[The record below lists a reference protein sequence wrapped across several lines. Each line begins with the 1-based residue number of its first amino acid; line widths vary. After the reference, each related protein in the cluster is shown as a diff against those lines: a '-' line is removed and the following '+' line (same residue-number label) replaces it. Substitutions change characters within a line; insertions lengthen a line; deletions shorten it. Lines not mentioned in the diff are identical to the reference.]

1 MPNEIQQKQRNVDY
15 FFWQYFDFRLTLWE
29 NVRTMDKISTQ
40 YNQAVQLIK
49 SAILRNQLEAAK
61 AVNRQMLA
69 LYYGVGKYVS
79 DNTRKGVWG
88 TGAIETISEQLKREL
103 PGLRGFGVSNI
114 KNMRQFYES
123 WSLIINRQPTADD
136 LQSSEDKDVLP
147 SNALLQVNRQ
157 PMAGDLDWHDFF
169 SISFTHH
176 CEILSK
182 TKTLEERV
190 FYIHQ
195 TATLHWDK
203 YTLRDNLKAD
213 LFHHLSRLPS
223 NFAKTMPTT
232 RHAQKAISMFK
243 DDYLLDFI
251 NVEELDERDSQ
262 DIDER
267 IIENSIVANV
277 KKFILTFGKDFT
289 FMGNQVHIDKFG
301 HDHWVDLLF
310 FNRELQCLVVF
321 ELKKGA
327 FKPAYLGQLSAYIRM
342 LNDDER
348 KPHENPTI
356 GIVLCRDADKTYVE
370 YLLQDYTQPMGVAT
384 YKVMPEKLKKIL
396 PPEEEFK
403 KILEG

>member
-1 MPNEIQQKQRNVDY
+1 
-15 FFWQYFDFRLTLWE
+15 
-29 NVRTMDKISTQ
+29 MDKISTQ

-49 SAILRNQLEAAK
+49 TAILTNQLEAAK

-79 DNTRKGVWG
+79 DNTRNGCWG
-88 TGAIETISEQLKREL
+88 TGAIETISEQLRREL
-103 PGLRGFGVSNI
+103 PGLRGFSPTSI
-114 KNMRQFYES
+114 KKMRIFYEQ
-123 WSLIINRQPTADD
+123 WCDFINRPPMADD
-136 LQSSEDKDVLP
+136 LQSAENQESLP
-147 SNALLQVNRQ
+147 YNALLSVNR
-157 PMAGDLDWHDFF
+157 PPLAGDLDWYDFF
-169 SISFTHH
+169 SLSFSHH
-176 CEILSK
+176 DEILSK
-182 TKTLEERV
+182 TKTLEESA
-190 FYIHQ
+190 FYNNHA
-195 TATLHWDK
+195 ATLHWDK

-213 LFHHLSRLPS
+213 LYHHQSQMPS

-232 RHAQKAISMFK
+232 RHALKAISMFK

-251 NVEELDERDSQ
+251 NIEEIDEWDSQ

-267 IIENSIVANV
+267 VIENSIVNNV
-277 KKFILTFGKDFT
+277 KNFILTFGKDFT

-310 FNRELQCLVVF
+310 FNRELQSLVVF

-384 YKVMPEKLKKIL
+384 YKVMPEKLKRIL
-396 PPEEEFK
+396 PPEEDFK
-403 KILEG
+403 KILDGEEPL

>member
-1 MPNEIQQKQRNVDY
+1 MMN
-15 FFWQYFDFRLTLWE
+15 
-29 NVRTMDKISTQ
+29 KISTQ

-49 SAILRNQLEAAK
+49 SAILQNQLEAAK

-79 DNTRKGVWG
+79 DNTRNGFWG
-88 TGAIETISEQLKREL
+88 TGAIETISEQLRREL
-103 PGLRGFGVSNI
+103 PGLRGFSPTSI
-114 KNMRQFYES
+114 KKMRQFYEQ
-123 WSLIINRQPTADD
+123 WCNIVNRPPTADD
-136 LQSSEDKDVLP
+136 LQTTADETILP
-147 SNALLQVNRQ
+147 FKSLLLANRQ
-157 PMAGDLDWHDFF
+157 PMAGDFDWHDFF
-169 SISFTHH
+169 ALSFSHH
-176 CEILSK
+176 DEILSK
-182 TKTLEERV
+182 TKTIEERV

-195 TATLHWDK
+195 AATLHWDK

-213 LFHHLSRLPS
+213 LFHHQSQMPS
-223 NFAKTMPTT
+223 NFAKTMSST
-232 RHAQKAISMFK
+232 RHALKAISMFK

-251 NVEELDERDSQ
+251 NVEELDEQDPQ

-267 IIENSIVANV
+267 IIENSIVSNV
-277 KKFILTFGKDFT
+277 KNFILTFGKDFT

-403 KILEG
+403 KMLAGK

>member
-1 MPNEIQQKQRNVDY
+1 
-15 FFWQYFDFRLTLWE
+15 
-29 NVRTMDKISTQ
+29 MDKISTQ

-49 SAILRNQLEAAK
+49 TAILTNQLEAAK

-79 DNTRKGVWG
+79 DNTRNGCWG
-88 TGAIETISEQLKREL
+88 TGAIETISEQLRREL
-103 PGLRGFGVSNI
+103 PGLRGFSPTSI
-114 KNMRQFYES
+114 KKMRIFYEQ
-123 WSLIINRQPTADD
+123 WCDFINRPPMADD
-136 LQSSEDKDVLP
+136 LQSAENQESLP
-147 SNALLQVNRQ
+147 YNALLSVNR
-157 PMAGDLDWHDFF
+157 PPLAGDLDWYDFF
-169 SISFTHH
+169 SLSFSHH
-176 CEILSK
+176 DEILSK
-182 TKTLEERV
+182 TKTLEERA

-195 TATLHWDK
+195 AATLHWDK

-213 LFHHLSRLPS
+213 LNHHQSQMPS

-232 RHAQKAISMFK
+232 RHALKAISMFK

-251 NVEELDERDSQ
+251 NIEEIDEWDSQ

-267 IIENSIVANV
+267 VIENSIVNNV
-277 KKFILTFGKDFT
+277 KNFILTFGKDFT

-310 FNRELQCLVVF
+310 FNRELQSLVVF

-384 YKVMPEKLKKIL
+384 YKVMPEKLKRIL
-396 PPEEEFK
+396 PPEEDFK
-403 KILEG
+403 KILDGEEPL

>member
-1 MPNEIQQKQRNVDY
+1 
-15 FFWQYFDFRLTLWE
+15 
-29 NVRTMDKISTQ
+29 MDKISTE

-49 SAILRNQLEAAK
+49 SAILQNQLEAAK

-88 TGAIETISEQLKREL
+88 TGAIETISEQLRREL
-103 PGLRGFGVSNI
+103 PGLRGFSPTSI
-114 KNMRQFYES
+114 KKMRQFYEQ
-123 WSLIINRQPTADD
+123 WCNIVNRPPMADD
-136 LQSSEDKDVLP
+136 LQTAADETILP
-147 SNALLQVNRQ
+147 FKSLLLVNRP
-157 PMAGDLDWHDFF
+157 PMAGDFDWHDFF
-169 SISFTHH
+169 ALSFSHH
-176 CEILSK
+176 DEILSK

-213 LFHHLSRLPS
+213 LFHRQSQMPS
-223 NFAKTMPTT
+223 NFAKTMSST
-232 RHAQKAISMFK
+232 RHALKAISMFK

-251 NVEELDERDSQ
+251 NVEELDERDPQ

-267 IIENSIVANV
+267 IIENSIVSNV
-277 KKFILTFGKDFT
+277 KNFILTFGKDFT

-310 FNRELQCLVVF
+310 FNRELQSLVVF

-403 KILEG
+403 RLLDGKEFDKSEK

>member
-1 MPNEIQQKQRNVDY
+1 
-15 FFWQYFDFRLTLWE
+15 
-29 NVRTMDKISTQ
+29 MDKISTQ

-49 SAILRNQLEAAK
+49 TAILKKQLEAAK

-69 LYYGVGKYVS
+69 LYYGVGKYIS
-79 DNTRKGVWG
+79 DNTRNGSWG
-88 TGAIETISEQLKREL
+88 TGAIETISEQLRREL
-103 PGLRGFGVSNI
+103 PGLRGFSPTSI
-114 KNMRQFYES
+114 KKMRSFYEQ
-123 WSLIINRQPTADD
+123 WCDYINRPPMADD
-136 LQSSEDKDVLP
+136 LQSAENQEPLP
-147 SNALLQVNRQ
+147 YNALLSVNR
-157 PMAGDLDWHDFF
+157 PPLAGDLDWYDFF
-169 SISFTHH
+169 SLSFSHH
-176 CEILSK
+176 DEILSK
-182 TKTLEERV
+182 TKTLEERA

-195 TATLHWDK
+195 AATLHWDK

-213 LFHHLSRLPS
+213 LYHHQSQMPS

-232 RHAQKAISMFK
+232 RHALKAISMFK

-251 NVEELDERDSQ
+251 NIEEIDEWDSQ

-267 IIENSIVANV
+267 VIENSIVNNV
-277 KKFILTFGKDFT
+277 KNFILTFGKDFT

-310 FNRELQCLVVF
+310 FNRELQSLVVF

-384 YKVMPEKLKKIL
+384 YKVMPEKLKRIL
-396 PPEEEFK
+396 PPEEDFK
-403 KILEG
+403 KILDGEEPL

>member
-1 MPNEIQQKQRNVDY
+1 
-15 FFWQYFDFRLTLWE
+15 
-29 NVRTMDKISTQ
+29 MDKISTQ

-49 SAILRNQLEAAK
+49 SAILQNQLEAAK

-88 TGAIETISEQLKREL
+88 SGAIETISEQLRREL
-103 PGLRGFGVSNI
+103 PGLRGFSPTSI
-114 KNMRQFYES
+114 KKMRQFYEQ
-123 WSLIINRQPTADD
+123 WCNIVNRPPLADD
-136 LQSSEDKDVLP
+136 LQTVDHKVVSPFNS
-147 SNALLQVNRQ
+147 LLLVSRS
-157 PMAGDLDWHDFF
+157 PIVEDLDWHDFF
-169 SISFTHH
+169 ALSFSHH
-176 CEILSK
+176 DEILSK
-182 TKTLEERV
+182 VKTLEERV

-195 TATLHWDK
+195 AATLHWDK
-203 YTLRDNLKAD
+203 YTLRDNLRAD
-213 LFHHLSRLPS
+213 LFHHQSQMPS

-232 RHAQKAISMFK
+232 RHALKAISMFK

-251 NVEELDERDSQ
+251 NIEELDERDPQ

-277 KKFILTFGKDFT
+277 KNFILTFGKDFT

-370 YLLQDYTQPMGVAT
+370 YLLQDYTQPMGVAA

-403 KILEG
+403 KLFDKKEIDESEK

>member
-1 MPNEIQQKQRNVDY
+1 M
-15 FFWQYFDFRLTLWE
+15 
-29 NVRTMDKISTQ
+29 MDKINTQ
-40 YNQAVQLIK
+40 YNKAVKLIK
-49 SAILRNQLEAAK
+49 SAILQNQLEATK
-61 AVNRQMLA
+61 SVNRQMLA

-88 TGAIETISEQLKREL
+88 TGAIETISEQLRREL

-123 WSLIINRQPTADD
+123 WNVAVNRQPTADD
-136 LQSSEDKDVLP
+136 LQLTEKEIISPTLT
-147 SNALLQVNRQ
+147 LLNINRQ
-157 PMAGDLDWHDFF
+157 PTAGNLDWHEFF
-169 SISFTHH
+169 SLSFTHH
-176 CEILSK
+176 MEILSK

-195 TATLHWDK
+195 AATLHWDK

-213 LFHHLSRLPS
+213 LFHHQSQMPS
-223 NFAKTMPTT
+223 NFAKTMPST
-232 RHAQKAISMFK
+232 RHALKAISMFK

-251 NVEELDERDSQ
+251 NVEELDERDPQ

-277 KKFILTFGKDFT
+277 KNFILTFGKDFT

-301 HDHWVDLLF
+301 HDHWIDLLF

-403 KILEG
+403 RLLDGKEFDKSEK

>member
-1 MPNEIQQKQRNVDY
+1 
-15 FFWQYFDFRLTLWE
+15 
-29 NVRTMDKISTQ
+29 MDKISTQ

-49 SAILRNQLEAAK
+49 TAILTNQLEAAK
-61 AVNRQMLA
+61 AVNHQMLA

-79 DNTRKGVWG
+79 DNTRNGCWG
-88 TGAIETISEQLKREL
+88 TGAIETISEQLRREL
-103 PGLRGFGVSNI
+103 PGLRGFSPTSI
-114 KNMRQFYES
+114 KKMRIFYEQ
-123 WSLIINRQPTADD
+123 WCDFINRPPMADD
-136 LQSSEDKDVLP
+136 LQSAENQESLP
-147 SNALLQVNRQ
+147 YNALLSVNR
-157 PMAGDLDWHDFF
+157 PPLAGDLDWYDFF
-169 SISFTHH
+169 SLSFSHH
-176 CEILSK
+176 DEILSK
-182 TKTLEERV
+182 TKTLEERA

-195 TATLHWDK
+195 AATLHWDK

-213 LFHHLSRLPS
+213 LYHHQSQMPS

-232 RHAQKAISMFK
+232 RHALKAISMFK

-251 NVEELDERDSQ
+251 NIEEIDEWDSQ

-267 IIENSIVANV
+267 VIENSIVNNV
-277 KKFILTFGKDFT
+277 KNFILTFGKDFT

-310 FNRELQCLVVF
+310 FNRELQSLVVF

-384 YKVMPEKLKKIL
+384 YKVMPEKLKRIL
-396 PPEEEFK
+396 PPEEDFK
-403 KILEG
+403 KILDGEEPL

>member
-1 MPNEIQQKQRNVDY
+1 M
-15 FFWQYFDFRLTLWE
+15 
-29 NVRTMDKISTQ
+29 MDKISTL

-49 SAILRNQLEAAK
+49 SAILQNQLEAAK

-69 LYYGVGKYVS
+69 LYYGVGKYIS

-88 TGAIETISEQLKREL
+88 TGAIETISEQLRREL
-103 PGLRGFGVSNI
+103 PGLRGFSPTSI
-114 KNMRQFYES
+114 KKMRQFYEQ
-123 WSLIINRQPTADD
+123 WCNVVNRPPLADD
-136 LQSSEDKDVLP
+136 LQTAADETILP
-147 SNALLQVNRQ
+147 FKSLLLANRP
-157 PMAGDLDWHDFF
+157 PMAGDFDWHDFF
-169 SISFTHH
+169 ALSFSHH
-176 CEILSK
+176 DEILSK

-195 TATLHWDK
+195 AATLHWDK

-213 LFHHLSRLPS
+213 LFQHQSQMPS
-223 NFAKTMPTT
+223 NFAKTMSST
-232 RHAQKAISMFK
+232 RHALKAISMFK

-251 NVEELDERDSQ
+251 NVEELDERDPQ

-267 IIENSIVANV
+267 IIENSIVSNV
-277 KKFILTFGKDFT
+277 KNFILTFGKDFT

-301 HDHWVDLLF
+301 HDHWIDLLF

-321 ELKKGA
+321 ELKKGT

-403 KILEG
+403 RLLDGKEFDKSEK